1 MIEPFINV
9 IIPTFNRSQELKRA
23 LKSVFAQDYPHFDVW
38 VIDDGS
44 TDNTP
49 QVIEEFS
56 TQKNLNYIKTEN
68 RGVSAARNTGILKS
82 KGEWCAFLDSDD
94 EWLPHKLS
102 RQVEFIRKNPTIPLV
117 HGEEIWIRNGK
128 RVNQKK
134 IHQKS
139 GGYIFRRC
147 LQLCLIS
154 PSAVIIKRDVL
165 QKLEGFDEEF
175 TVCEDYDLWLKMTSI
190 YEVGFIKDPLIYK
203 YGGHEDQLS
212 RKFKAMDY
220 WRVKAIDHILEKG
233 QLNKDDKSA
242 AIEELKKKAEI
253 LLMGYKKHNN
263 LENYKEVSDL
273 YEKEWP

>member
-9 IIPTFNRSQELKRA
+9 IIPTFNRSEELKRA
-23 LKSVFAQDYPHFDVW
+23 LRSVFAQDYPHFDVW

-128 RVNQKK
+128 RVNQKSFLVK
-134 IHQKS
+134 
-139 GGYIFRRC
+139 
-147 LQLCLIS
+147 
-154 PSAVIIKRDVL
+154 
-165 QKLEGFDEEF
+165 GF
-175 TVCEDYDLWLKMTSI
+175 
-190 YEVGFIKDPLIYK
+190 
-203 YGGHEDQLS
+203 
-212 RKFKAMDY
+212 
-220 WRVKAIDHILEKG
+220 
-233 QLNKDDKSA
+233 
-242 AIEELKKKAEI
+242 
-253 LLMGYKKHNN
+253 
-263 LENYKEVSDL
+263 
-273 YEKEWP
+273 